1 MTSTEYIK
9 SLEKKVSE
17 VCQADADTLQESC
30 ADCLQLEGLL
40 GRPESSTK
48 STPIEHDPPSASPS
62 EKGSADDV
70 IEMIVDRDDGSRR
83 SSRLSGTVPEAHPS
97 LDPTQAFGGLSLLK
111 RVHKLCKHVSR
122 QKQDGENY
130 LDEDDLSMGF
140 EVAPPESDGSTS
152 WEAFALLPDR
162 PTIDRAIEIL
172 ASEACCNMQFLDS
185 ATLHAA
191 ADEVFAELED
201 DSTPHA
207 RQPLA
212 LIYSAMA
219 LSRLHHPV
227 EPGDKKLRKSPG
239 VSGIR
244 YFRAARAF
252 LDPANCRSVMSLQTL
267 LCMILYTNGT
277 SMMSTCYSYICMAV
291 AASLQLGI
299 FADLGA
305 DNDMPEEERSKR
317 RRTFT
322 VLSIADT
329 YVTTSLG
336 LPRTLRDIDPERS
349 LPTTVPPSDV
359 RDPLFGTYMHAE
371 LIQILAMTVES
382 NHPFTQ
388 PIESKNGTYGV
399 EYRKIVATEVAI
411 PIFEYVRGFVLTC
424 LPQEKLAAWI
434 GRLQELSLPAALVA
448 NGENLRSQLMLR
460 LYYAHVQMVLY
471 RPFLHHALR
480 SPKQMGRTSL
490 KAYACGSDCVKAA
503 MQAVWLLERLE
514 ASAMFSSALWFI
526 KLIVSFTA
534 AILSLFVTCN
544 YGAPTVDE
552 TADAVRRMRE
562 LCARHSRESDAL
574 KRCLEFLESIPRQ
587 GPHSDYDTKASMWNC
602 FSQSTSSFADVFHEP
617 GSERAEDDDMLQA
630 LSLPHLM
637 SFVNCRL

>member
-1 MTSTEYIK
+1 MEERPSKRQRVTRACTNSCVYGDGGRMTSTEYIK

-17 VCQADADTLQESC
+17 VRQADADTSQESY

-48 STPIEHDPPSASPS
+48 STPLEHEPTSATPS
-62 EKGSADDV
+62 EQGSADDV
-70 IEMIVDRDDGSRR
+70 IEMIVDRDDASRR
-83 SSRLSGTVPEAHPS
+83 SSRPPGTVPEAHPS

-122 QKQDGENY
+122 QKQDGERY
-130 LDEDDLSMGF
+130 LEEDDLSMGF

-185 ATLHAA
+185 ATLRAA
-191 ADEVFAELED
+191 ADDVFAELED

-227 EPGDKKLRKSPG
+227 EPGDKKLRKSPA

-305 DNDMPEEERSKR
+305 DNDMPEEERSR
-317 RRTFT
+317 RRRIFT

-371 LIQILAMTVES
+371 LIQILAITVES

-399 EYRKIVATEVAI
+399 EYRKIAATEVAT
-411 PIFEYVRGFVLTC
+411 PASKHVR
-424 LPQEKLAAWI
+424 
-434 GRLQELSLPAALVA
+434 
-448 NGENLRSQLMLR
+448 
-460 LYYAHVQMVLY
+460 
-471 RPFLHHALR
+471 
-480 SPKQMGRTSL
+480 
-490 KAYACGSDCVKAA
+490 
-503 MQAVWLLERLE
+503 
-514 ASAMFSSALWFI
+514 
-526 KLIVSFTA
+526 
-534 AILSLFVTCN
+534 
-544 YGAPTVDE
+544 
-552 TADAVRRMRE
+552 
-562 LCARHSRESDAL
+562 
-574 KRCLEFLESIPRQ
+574 
-587 GPHSDYDTKASMWNC
+587 
-602 FSQSTSSFADVFHEP
+602 
-617 GSERAEDDDMLQA
+617 
-630 LSLPHLM
+630 
-637 SFVNCRL
+637 

>member
-17 VCQADADTLQESC
+17 VCHATADTSQESY
-30 ADCLQLEGLL
+30 ADGLQLEGLL

-48 STPIEHDPPSASPS
+48 STPVDHDPPSASPS
-62 EKGSADDV
+62 EKGPADDV

-83 SSRLSGTVPEAHPS
+83 SSRLHGTVPEAHPS

-122 QKQDGENY
+122 QKQDGENQ
-130 LDEDDLSMGF
+130 LEDDDLSMGF

-172 ASEACCNMQFLDS
+172 GSEACCNMQFLDG
-185 ATLHAA
+185 ATLRAA
-191 ADEVFAELED
+191 ADDVFAELED

-227 EPGDKKLRKSPG
+227 SPADKKLRKTPG

-317 RRTFT
+317 RRIFT

-371 LIQILAMTVES
+371 LIQILAVTVES

-399 EYRKIVATEVAI
+399 EYSKIVATEVAM
-411 PIFEYVRGFVLTC
+411 
-424 LPQEKLAAWI
+424 
-434 GRLQELSLPAALVA
+434 PAY
-448 NGENLRSQLMLR
+448 E
-460 LYYAHVQMVLY
+460 HV
-471 RPFLHHALR
+471 
-480 SPKQMGRTSL
+480 
-490 KAYACGSDCVKAA
+490 
-503 MQAVWLLERLE
+503 
-514 ASAMFSSALWFI
+514 
-526 KLIVSFTA
+526 
-534 AILSLFVTCN
+534 
-544 YGAPTVDE
+544 
-552 TADAVRRMRE
+552 
-562 LCARHSRESDAL
+562 
-574 KRCLEFLESIPRQ
+574 
-587 GPHSDYDTKASMWNC
+587 
-602 FSQSTSSFADVFHEP
+602 
-617 GSERAEDDDMLQA
+617 
-630 LSLPHLM
+630 
-637 SFVNCRL
+637 